1 MRLGKYVW
9 PKIFSNK
16 SNKYSAHCF
25 WFNTV
30 DIIKIDFEESQFYFT
45 GNSPKIPSISITLE
59 NLKTFPAGIYLF
71 KVNNRNT
78 RTRSETCSKLTIKK
92 TLEWCRRSGAFFVNF
107 EHISHLVLMFLLLT
121 LKKQLSAGFGFL
133 TFSGR
138 IKKEH
143 WLKMG

>member
-1 MRLGKYVW
+1 MRTKLGYLQQVLNAPREIRLTKD
-9 PKIFSNK
+9 IFNQTNL
-16 SNKYSAHCF
+16 NKYSVHCF

-92 TLEWCRRSGAFFVNF
+92 TLE
-107 EHISHLVLMFLLLT
+107 
-121 LKKQLSAGFGFL
+121 
-133 TFSGR
+133 
-138 IKKEH
+138 
-143 WLKMG
+143 